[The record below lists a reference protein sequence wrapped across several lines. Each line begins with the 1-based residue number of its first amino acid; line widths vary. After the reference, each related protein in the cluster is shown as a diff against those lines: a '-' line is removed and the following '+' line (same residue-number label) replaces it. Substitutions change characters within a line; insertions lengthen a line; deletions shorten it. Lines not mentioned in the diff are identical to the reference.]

1 MTNDFRLVN
10 KLPFIS
16 IMISATEAKQIIA
29 DNFLTKRIARVPLLQ
44 ANQCV
49 LAQTIVAPIHT
60 PPFNQSAMDGYAFA
74 FDDLEHTKIFSV
86 TQKIAAGDISKI
98 KLLPGEAARVY
109 TGSPIPEGADTVV
122 MQEKVESQN
131 STIEII
137 DDKIS
142 VGLNVRLKGSQTK
155 QGEVVLSPGIM
166 LMPPA
171 ISYIASMGIAEVE
184 IYDKPKVSVIITG
197 KELVQPGQSIDGG
210 KFYESNSFGL
220 IAALNQLNIEPLS
233 VQIITDDELQI
244 TNAVKQALQSDII
257 ILTGGVSVGDYDFVA
272 DALTG
277 AGVEKIFHKV
287 KQKPGKPFYFGRKN
301 DTLVFGLPGNPAAVL
316 TCFYHYIVDVIAD
329 FTQRNY
335 FAKYTLPLANNY
347 EKKTQLTH
355 FMKGNKNENA
365 VTVLKNQ
372 ESYLMNSFAM
382 ANCIIEFDAD
392 KEIFIAGDLVSIRMI
407 L

>member
-1 MTNDFRLVN
+1 LTNDFHLIN
-10 KLPFIS
+10 KLPFIGH
-16 IMISATEAKQIIA
+16 MISAIEAKQLIG
-29 DNFLTKRIARVPLLQ
+29 NNLLKHRRVLVPLLQ
-44 ANQCV
+44 SNLCV

-74 FDDLEHTKIFSV
+74 FNDLQHSKTFTVK
-86 TQKIAAGDISKI
+86 QKIAAGDISKI

-109 TGSPIPEGADTVV
+109 TGSPMPEGADTVV
-122 MQEKVESQN
+122 MQEKVIVQN
-131 STIEII
+131 SAVEIN
-137 DDKIS
+137 DENIS
-142 VGLNVRLKGSQTK
+142 FGLNVRLQGSQTK
-155 QGEVVLSPGIM
+155 KGEVVLSPGIL

-171 ISYIASMGIAEVE
+171 ISYLASMGIAEVE
-184 IYDKPKVSVIITG
+184 VYDKPKVSIIVTG
-197 KELVQPGQSIDGG
+197 KELVKPGQKIDGG
-210 KFYESNSFGL
+210 KIYESNSFGL
-220 IAALNQLNIEPLS
+220 IAALNQLNIEPIS
-233 VQIITDDELQI
+233 VRIITDDEAQI
-244 TNAVKQALQSDII
+244 SNAVKQALHSDIL

-272 DALTG
+272 SALSA

-316 TCFYHYIVDVIAD
+316 TCFYQYIVDAIAH

-335 FAKYTLPLANNY
+335 FEKYVLPLANNY

-355 FMKGNKNENA
+355 FMKGEKVGNT
-365 VTVLKNQ
+365 VMVLKNQ

-382 ANCIIEFDAD
+382 SNCLIEFDAE
-392 KEIFIAGDLVSIRMI
+392 KENFKAGDLVSIRMI

>member
-74 FDDLEHTKIFSV
+74 FKDLQHSKTFSV

-98 KLLPGEAARVY
+98 KLLAGEAARVY

-122 MQEKVESQN
+122 MQEKVESKN
-131 STIEII
+131 NTIEIL

-142 VGLNVRLKGSQTK
+142 VGLNVRLQGSQTK
-155 QGEVVLSPGIM
+155 KGEMVLSPGIL

-210 KFYESNSFGL
+210 KIYESNSFGL

-244 TNAVKQALQSDII
+244 TNAVKQTLQSDII

-277 AGVEKIFHKV
+277 AGVEK
-287 KQKPGKPFYFGRKN
+287 YFTK
-301 DTLVFGLPGNPAAVL
+301 
-316 TCFYHYIVDVIAD
+316 
-329 FTQRNY
+329 
-335 FAKYTLPLANNY
+335 
-347 EKKTQLTH
+347 
-355 FMKGNKNENA
+355 
-365 VTVLKNQ
+365 
-372 ESYLMNSFAM
+372 
-382 ANCIIEFDAD
+382 
-392 KEIFIAGDLVSIRMI
+392 
-407 L
+407 